1 MSIMQLYQYYMEGL
15 VHKRN
20 RLFVMSRKLLVRV
33 EMFSYGGSVQLRPGS
48 RIQQRKTMNII
59 TFHHNNLMGVVNY
72 QFT

>member
-33 EMFSYGGSVQLRPGS
+33 KVWKWF
-48 RIQQRKTMNII
+48 
-59 TFHHNNLMGVVNY
+59 LMGVGGRVGGRGDPMSSPRP
-72 QFT
+72 